1 MLNNLFSLDDVVLIP
16 AVFSIIKHRSQCS
29 PYIREHS
36 LLPGINAKLPLF
48 TAPMS
53 CVISPDNYNDFKEC
67 GINTIIPRNVHIN
80 TRIKLAKDTFVALGL
95 EEFKKLINEDKL
107 PYKMYIC
114 IDVAN
119 GHMMQLYELSKYAKE
134 KYGDNLVLMVGNI
147 ANPDT
152 YIEYSRIGVDY
163 VRVGIGT
170 GNVCTTSAN
179 GGIHYPMGS
188 LLQDIRELKLYHGN
202 KITKFAKIV
211 ADGGFNN
218 FDQIN
223 KALALGA
230 DFVMIGKLFAKT
242 LEACGLMSSAVY
254 SNKDELI
261 NDLEGFNYKMKALG
275 IEKVKYYKCTRN
287 YYGMSTKTA
296 QKEFGK
302 DGNKTAEGISISVP
316 IEYTIKGWV
325 DNFKHYLQSVMSY
338 TNSVTLDD
346 FIGKVQYKLITPNAR
361 MAYYK

>member
-1 MLNNLFSLDDVVLIP
+1 MKQLFSLDDIVLIP
-16 AVFSIIKHRSQCS
+16 AVFSNIKSRQQCS
-29 PYIREHS
+29 PYVREHS
-36 LLPGINAKLPLF
+36 LLPGTNAKLPLF

-53 CVISPDNYNDFKEC
+53 CVIDADNFNKFKNV

-80 TRIKLAKDTFVALGL
+80 TRLNLADRTFVALGL
-95 EEFKKLINEDKL
+95 EEFNRVFLNRSKWPKRVF
-107 PYKMYIC
+107 IC

-119 GHMMQLYELSKYAKE
+119 GHMQQLYDFAKKAKE
-134 KYGDNLVLMVGNI
+134 IHKDNLVLMVGNI
-147 ANPDT
+147 ANPQT
-152 YIEYSRIGVDY
+152 YLEYSAIGVDF

-188 LLQDIRELKLYHGN
+188 LLADIATCKLLAQQN
-202 KITKFAKIV
+202 FKTKNIKFANIV

-230 DFVMIGKLFAKT
+230 DFVMLGKIFAKAE
-242 LEACGLMSSAVY
+242 EACGEILDFPNY
-254 SNKDELI
+254 DEEDTTSNYRE
-261 NDLEGFNYKMKALG
+261 
-275 IEKVKYYKCTRN
+275 
-287 YYGMSTKTA
+287 YYGMSTKRA

-302 DGNKTAEGISISVP
+302 EGNITAEGISTLVK
-316 IEYTIKGWV
+316 IEYTIKGWI

-338 TNSVTLDD
+338 TGHPTLETFKGNVRYAMITSNSRL
-346 FIGKVQYKLITPNAR
+346 
-361 MAYYK
+361 AYFK

>member
-16 AVFSIIKHRSQCS
+16 SVFSAIKNRSQCS
-29 PYIREHS
+29 PYVREHS
-36 LLPGINAKLPLF
+36 LLPGTNAKLPLF

-80 TRIKLAKDTFVALGL
+80 TRLKLAKDTFVALGL
-95 EEFKKLINEDKL
+95 EEFKKLINEEKL

-134 KYGDNLVLMVGNI
+134 KYGDDLVLMVGNI

-163 VRVGIGT
+163 VRCGIGT
-170 GNVCTTSAN
+170 SPVCTTSAN

-188 LLQDIRELKLYHGN
+188 LLTDIKALKLYNSN

-230 DFVMIGKLFAKT
+230 DFVMLGKIFAKT
-242 LEACGLMSSAVY
+242 VEACGPIHSAIY
-254 SNKDELI
+254 PNKAEMLE
-261 NDLEGFNYKMKALG
+261 NPEGFNYKMKGLG
-275 IEKVKYYKCTRN
+275 IEKIKYYECTRE
-287 YYGMSTKTA
+287 YYGMSTKRA

-302 DGNKTAEGISISVP
+302 EGNKTAEGISIKVP
-316 IEYTIKGWV
+316 IEYTIEGWV
-325 DNFKHYLQSVMSY
+325 DNFKHYLQSAMSY

-346 FIGKVQYKLITPNAR
+346 FIGKVQCKLITPNAR
-361 MAYYK
+361 IAYYK